1 MTYSTAPGGSVRSIA
16 GKLAMACAFLALV
29 AGAAI
34 QPAFADGHG
43 RGGHGGRGYGGHG
56 GYGGCRGCGGYG
68 PYYAPYQVYAPPPV
82 YYPPQPS
89 PGVSLF
95 FPIRIR

>member
-1 MTYSTAPGGSVRSIA
+1 MTISTTRGSGFRPSFKRLGIA
-16 GKLAMACAFLALV
+16 FALASLLGSMAMA
-29 AGAAI
+29 
-34 QPAFADGHG
+34 PASADGYHG
-43 RGGHGGRGYGGHG
+43 HRGGYSHGYRHG
-56 GYGGCRGCGGYG
+56 GYGRRDWRGGAYYQ
-68 PYYAPYQVYAPPPV
+68 PYDVYAPPPV

>member
-1 MTYSTAPGGSVRSIA
+1 MTYSTARGGGVRSIA
-16 GKLAMACAFLALV
+16 GKLGMACAILALI
-29 AGAAI
+29 AGAAM
-34 QPAFADGHG
+34 QPAFAHGHGHG
-43 RGGHGGRGYGGHG
+43 RGGYG

>member
-1 MTYSTAPGGSVRSIA
+1 MTISTARGGSFRPSF
-16 GKLAMACAFLALV
+16 KQF
-29 AGAAI
+29 GAAFALAALLAGMAMS
-34 QPAFADGHG
+34 PVSADGRHGYHG
-43 RGGHGGRGYGGHG
+43 RGEWHG
-56 GYGGCRGCGGYG
+56 GYGRRDWRGG
-68 PYYAPYQVYAPPPV
+68 PYYQPYAVYAPPPV

>member
-1 MTYSTAPGGSVRSIA
+1 MTISTTRGSGLRPGFKRPGLAFVLASLLGGMAMSTASANGYH
-16 GKLAMACAFLALV
+16 
-29 AGAAI
+29 
-34 QPAFADGHG
+34 GHRG
-43 RGGHGGRGYGGHG
+43 RGGYHGRHDWRG
-56 GYGGCRGCGGYG
+56 G
-68 PYYAPYQVYAPPPV
+68 PAYQPYDVYAPPPV